1 MKLLKLKPKGK
12 TKVLKNSG
20 QSIQGWW
27 KNVKQVIR
35 ILKRKE
41 EENGAE
47 EILKEVMTGKS
58 SKIMKDIKIQI

>member
-1 MKLLKLKPKGK
+1 MKLFKLKFKGK
-12 TKVLKNSG
+12 IKVLKNLG

-41 EENGAE
+41 EENGVE
-47 EILKEVMTGKS
+47 EIFKEVMIGKFL
-58 SKIMKDIKIQI
+58 KIMKDIKIQI